1 MSANP
6 LAKLH
11 NLSTVELKPMLVQ
24 LLGAEASPVEGW
36 TVTEIGRSAGTST
49 AGIFR
54 VAGTATTSDSVL
66 PWSVVV
72 KVLGPPRLEGRE
84 YDLTG
89 SRRELAFYRVGAS
102 AIQGD
107 RVRSGRCYAIEEWEN
122 LYFLWL
128 EDLSAAPQ
136 SPWLPEYFIQAA
148 QHVGQFNGRWA
159 EPALPDWPWLNPS
172 GLREKYRAPNHVRA
186 FARLPAL
193 AQVPVVGRTLPADVV
208 QGLLDLWQ
216 SSDELFTKVEE
227 GDKCLCHRDY
237 HTKNLFPIQDTGAG
251 SYTIAIDWDQAG
263 IEYLGADI
271 GLLLASPIKWMEL
284 SIDQAAA
291 LIEPIFDAYLAGLA
305 EAGWSGNEDDVR
317 LTYLTCL
324 STGEASRLAWL
335 TSMVLEHPER
345 HASFEQLLQHPIEQ
359 IFEWWVE
366 AFRFFLTYHDCALQL
381 ARRRCL
387 T

>member
-1 MSANP
+1 MSTD
-6 LAKLH
+6 LRSKL
-11 NLSTVELKPMLVQ
+11 SQMTADGLKPMLLQ
-24 LLGAEASPVEGW
+24 LIGTEASPVDGW

-54 VAGTATTSDSVL
+54 LAGAAMRADGVL

-72 KVLGPPRLEGRE
+72 KVLGAPRLEGRE
-84 YDLTG
+84 YDPTG
-89 SRRELAFYRVGAS
+89 ALRELAFYRSGAS

-107 RVRSGRCYAIEEWEN
+107 RVRAARCYAMEAWAD
-122 LYFLWL
+122 LHFLWL

-136 SPWLPEYFIQAA
+136 PPWLPEYFIQAA

-159 EPALPDWPWLNPS
+159 EPALPDWPWLNPN
-172 GLREKYRAPNHVRA
+172 GLREKYRAPNHARA
-186 FARLPAL
+186 FERLPAL
-193 AQVPVVGRTLPADVV
+193 AQIPVAGRTLPADIV
-208 QGLLDLWQ
+208 QGLLQLWQ

-227 GDKCLCHRDY
+227 GRKCLCHRDY
-237 HTKNLFPIQDTGAG
+237 HPKNLFPMPDTGVG

-271 GLLLASPIKWMEL
+271 GLLLGSPIKWMEL
-284 SIDQAAA
+284 SPDQAAA
-291 LIEPIFDAYLAGLA
+291 LIEPVFDAYLAGLA
-305 EAGWSGNEDDVR
+305 EAGWSGNEDAVR

-345 HASFEQLLQHPIEQ
+345 HASFEQLLQQPIAQ
-359 IFEWWVE
+359 IFDWWVE
-366 AFRFFLTYHDCALQL
+366 ALRFFLSQHERALQL
-381 ARRRCL
+381 ARRRHL
-387 T
+387 M